1 MGAKYES
8 QKPDGYLSTRNEVY
22 LDRGKKLIARTMKEQ
37 DALRNLPPQT
47 KENYGNK
54 DYK

>member
-1 MGAKYES
+1 MGAEYTS
-8 QKPDGYLSTRNEVY
+8 NKPDGYLSTRNEVY
-22 LDRGKKLIARTMKEQ
+22 RDREKKLEIRTVKEQ

-47 KENYGNK
+47 KANYGKK